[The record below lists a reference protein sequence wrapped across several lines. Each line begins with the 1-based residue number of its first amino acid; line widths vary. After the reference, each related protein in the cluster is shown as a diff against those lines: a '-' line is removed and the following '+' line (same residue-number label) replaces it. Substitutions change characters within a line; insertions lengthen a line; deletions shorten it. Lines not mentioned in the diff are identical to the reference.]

1 MSTIP
6 EVRISQQTSSSH
18 LDPDNTTGSLNP
30 ARSFGP
36 SVALRYFP
44 SEAWIYWV
52 GPCLGSCVAVG
63 FYRFVKL
70 LEYETANPGAD
81 FNEKEAEVFTFDE
94 ENAASAKD
102 VSRPTI
108 AAGQPDYIADSSG
121 VRPSTSRSGD
131 QIPGFGGRVDGA
143 DASEAY
149 RNAPRAEEGDLDN
162 GMHPSFPRPRS

>member
-1 MSTIP
+1 M
-6 EVRISQQTSSSH
+6 
-18 LDPDNTTGSLNP
+18 
-30 ARSFGP
+30 
-36 SVALRYFP
+36 
-44 SEAWIYWV
+44 
-52 GPCLGSCVAVG
+52 
-63 FYRFVKL
+63 

-102 VSRPTI
+102 VQRPNVV
-108 AAGQPDYIADSSG
+108 AGQPEYVADSSG

-149 RNAPRAEEGDLDN
+149 HNAPRTEEGEIGN
-162 GMHPSFPRPRS
+162 SMRPSS